1 MTGNSLFT
9 TAFIGSTVL
18 AEEIVFLSCAGA
30 FSMMDSHIHFAKL
43 VVGARMPSIDPA
55 QKSC

>member
-9 TAFIGSTVL
+9 AAFIGSAVL
-18 AEEIVFLSCAGA
+18 AKEIFFFPCAGA

-43 VVGARMPSIDPA
+43 VVRARTPSIDPA